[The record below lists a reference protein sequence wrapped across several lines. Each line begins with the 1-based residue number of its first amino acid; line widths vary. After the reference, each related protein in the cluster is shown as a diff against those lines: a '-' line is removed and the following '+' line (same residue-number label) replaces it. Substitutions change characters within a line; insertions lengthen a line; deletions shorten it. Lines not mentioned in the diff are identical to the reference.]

1 MIAPTVLVLF
11 SVAAAVAGPRL
22 LARGSWAVRAPGLGI
37 LAWQALT
44 VAVALSLVLAGLAL
58 ALPELHLTTDLA
70 ALLQACAAELR
81 HQYGTPGGSVLSAL
95 GGAFAIALA
104 TRFGACFSL
113 VLLDARR
120 SRRQHLRGLALVS
133 SGQDGSGVTFVDHD
147 APLVYCLPGRSG
159 RVVVTE
165 GAARL
170 LSQEELAGVL
180 AHERAHL
187 RARHHVLIAASA
199 ALSRTFFGLGVF
211 RQAAERISH
220 LAEMHADDAAG
231 REQRPHL
238 ATALLHLV
246 GCPTPAGALGA
257 GGGEA
262 VARIVRLSRPDVPL
276 SRATRVVVM
285 ALLALLL
292 VSPVVIALLPAGVA
306 LVVDCCTSLLTA
318 R

>member
-22 LARGSWAVRAPGLGI
+22 LARGSWAVRAPRLGI

-70 ALLQACAAELR
+70 ALLQACAAELQ

-95 GGAFAIALA
+95 GGAFAIAIV
-104 TRFGACFSL
+104 TRFAACFSL
-113 VLLDARR
+113 VLLNDRR
-120 SRRQHLRGLALVS
+120 SRRQHLRGLALIS
-133 SGQDGSGVTFVDHD
+133 PGQDGSGVTFVDHD

-159 RVVVTE
+159 RVVITE

-170 LSQEELAGVL
+170 LSEQELASVL

-211 RQAAERISH
+211 ALAAERISH

-262 VARIVRLSRPDVPL
+262 VARIVRLSQPDVPL
-276 SRATRVVVM
+276 SRGTRVFVM
-285 ALLALLL
+285 ALLAVLL
-292 VSPVVIALLPAGVA
+292 VSPMLIALLPAGVA
-306 LVVDCCTSLLTA
+306 LVVDCCTSLLTPP
-318 R
+318 

>member
-11 SVAAAVAGPRL
+11 ALSAAAAGPRL
-22 LARGSWAVRAPGLGI
+22 LSRGSWTTRAPALGI
-37 LAWQALT
+37 FAWQALT
-44 VAVALSLVLAGLAL
+44 VAVALALVLAGLAL

-81 HQYGTPGGSVLSAL
+81 HQYGTPGGSALSVA
-95 GGAFAIALA
+95 GGVFAIAVV
-104 TRFGACFSL
+104 TRFGVCLSL
-113 VLLDARR
+113 ALLNARR
-120 SRRQHLRGLALVS
+120 HRRRHLRGLALIS
-133 SGQDGSGVTFVDHD
+133 RAEDGSGVTFVDHD

-159 RVVVTE
+159 QVVVTD

-187 RARHHVLIAASA
+187 RARHHLLISTSV
-199 ALSRTFFGLGVF
+199 ALSRAFFGVGVF
-211 RQAAERISH
+211 GLAAERISC

-238 ATALLHLV
+238 AMALLHLV

-262 VARIVRLSRPDVPL
+262 AARIMRLARPSLPL
-276 SRATRVVVM
+276 PHGARILVAG
-285 ALLALLL
+285 LLALLL
-292 VSPVVIALLPAGVA
+292 VSPMMIALIPAGVA
-306 LVVDCCTSLLTA
+306 LVVDCCTSLLAA

>member
-11 SVAAAVAGPRL
+11 AVLAAVAGARL
-22 LARGSWAVRAPGLGI
+22 LSRGSWVMRAPGLGI
-37 LAWQALT
+37 VAWQALT
-44 VAVALSLVLAGLAL
+44 AAVALALVLAGLAL
-58 ALPELHLTTDLA
+58 ALPELHLTADLA
-70 ALLQACAAELR
+70 ELLEACAAELR
-81 HQYGTPGGSVLSAL
+81 HQYGTPAGGVLSVV
-95 GGAFAIALA
+95 GGTFTIALV
-104 TRFGACFSL
+104 TRFGVCFSL
-113 VLLDARR
+113 VLLNGRR
-120 SRRQHLRGLALVS
+120 DRRQHLRGLALVS
-133 SGQDGSGVTFVDHD
+133 PGQDDSGVTFVDHD
-147 APLVYCLPGRSG
+147 VPLIYCLPGRSG

-187 RARHHVLIAASA
+187 RARHHLLIAASA

-211 RQAAERISH
+211 GMAAERIST

-231 REQRPHL
+231 REQRPYL

-257 GGGEA
+257 GGDGA
-262 VARIVRLSRPDVPL
+262 AARIVRLSRPGAPL
-276 SRATRVVVM
+276 PPATRAMVM

-292 VSPVVIALLPAGVA
+292 VSPLVIALVPAGVA
-306 LVVDCCTSLLTA
+306 LVVDCCTNLLYA